1 MRKQINTD
9 ADECEYN
16 IMLELIHKLGID
28 WKLLIAQIINF
39 AALFLILRK
48 FLYKPI
54 LGMLEKRRIK
64 IENSLKN
71 AERLEKEI
79 AEIKEQREKILANA
93 MKKSDEILKEA
104 RGLGEQ
110 RKTEI
115 LEQAKKEIEKMINDA
130 KILIEK
136 EKAKLFEE
144 ARAEIANLVVLVAEK
159 IIREKINEES
169 DRKFVEEILGEIK
182 SRNV

>member
-1 MRKQINTD
+1 
-9 ADECEYN
+9 
-16 IMLELIHKLGID
+16 MLELIHKLGID
-28 WKLLIAQIINF
+28 WELLIAQIINF
-39 AALFLILRK
+39 AVLFFVLRK

-71 AERLEKEI
+71 AERIEKEFT
-79 AEIKEQREKILANA
+79 EIKKQREKILASA

-110 RKTEI
+110 RKMEI

-144 ARAEIANLVVLVAEK
+144 ARLDIADIVILATEK
-159 IIREKINEES
+159 IIKEKINEES
-169 DRKFVEEILGEIK
+169 DKKFVEEVLEKIK
-182 SRNV
+182 SCNL